1 MKKIIKILMIT
12 TAICLPHLVAARPV
26 TINAQVVPYTGPG
39 AFVVVYLTGPDKKFH
54 STIWLAYKEE
64 KYLPNLFG
72 WHRHA
77 LRAGMKI
84 DGVTG
89 ASVGAN
95 STLTINT
102 DIADGPIDAGYSIH
116 VDAAAEDIGMSAKDI
131 SLPLT
136 SKQDTLHVA
145 GKKFITSFS
154 IKM

>member
-1 MKKIIKILMIT
+1 MIS
-12 TAICLPHLVAARPV
+12 TAICLPFMAEARPV
-26 TINAQVVPYTGPG
+26 SIEAQVMPYKGPG

-77 LRAGMKI
+77 VRAGMQL

-89 ASVGAN
+89 ASVGAG
-95 STLTINT
+95 STLTVNV
-102 DIADGPIDAGYSIH
+102 DIADSLIDAGYKIH
-116 VDAAAEDIGMSAKDI
+116 VDAAAEDQGISAKDI
-131 SLPLT
+131 SLPL
-136 SKQDTLHVA
+136 SSDESAQNVP

-154 IKM
+154 MKM

>member
-1 MKKIIKILMIT
+1 MKKIVQILMVT
-12 TAICLPHLVAARPV
+12 TAIFMPQMAEARPV
-26 TINAQVVPYTGPG
+26 TINAQVMPYKGPG

-77 LRAGMKI
+77 VRDGMKI

-89 ASVGAN
+89 ASVGAG
-95 STLTINT
+95 STLTVNVE
-102 DIADGPIDAGYSIH
+102 IADSLIDAGYKIH
-116 VDAAAEDIGMSAKDI
+116 VDAAAEDQGLSAKDI
-131 SLPLT
+131 SLPL
-136 SKQDTLHVA
+136 SSQEIAQNIV

-154 IKM
+154 MKM

>member
-1 MKKIIKILMIT
+1 MIT

-26 TINAQVVPYTGPG
+26 TINAQVMPYTGPG

-77 LRAGMKI
+77 VRGGMQL

-95 STLTINT
+95 SILTINT
-102 DIADGPIDAGYSIH
+102 EIADSLIDAGYSIH
-116 VDAAAEDIGMSAKDI
+116 VDAAAEDQGMSAKDI

-136 SKQDTLHVA
+136 SHQNTQNVM

-154 IKM
+154 LEM